1 MMTATYREQ
10 SDVNLNLID
19 FLLNAPEF
27 NMLTDADLEML
38 DRIMLVDTYPGG
50 HKFNAANNVYLV
62 IEGEVSVTQG
72 RNHGSL
78 QFNRAY
84 PGELFGLYS
93 LIDDSKRQAT
103 CTAVSLVRAA
113 SIPRAAFELLFR
125 SRLPLANHF
134 QHIVAH
140 QKVHAVRTIN

>member
-1 MMTATYREQ
+1 MTAMYREQ
-10 SDVNLNLID
+10 NDVNVNLIE

-38 DRIMLVDTYPGG
+38 DRIMFVDTYPGG

-62 IEGEVSVTQG
+62 IEGEVSVTQK
-72 RNHGSL
+72 RNHGTL
-78 QFNRAY
+78 QLNRAY

-93 LIDDSKRQAT
+93 LIDDSKCLAT
-103 CTAVSLVRAA
+103 CKAVGLVRAA
-113 SIPRAAFELLFR
+113 SIPRSAFELLF
-125 SRLPLANHF
+125 SSTLPLANHF

-140 QKVHAVRTIN
+140 QRVHAVRAIN